1 MKNDLYTL
9 RWHLKHWSSDSKAA
23 ALRIVAKM
31 LGETDPQERETNS
44 QSALKRTNARKMWY
58 PDAQTDFPE
67 SKTRGRYPAG
77 GPEGAI
83 IHWTAGRPSQT
94 LEQALSYQAKQGYTY
109 FAIDAEGNVGQ
120 NFRLDRW
127 GYHAGKSRY
136 GNLGS
141 YVSNRVVGIEVIC
154 PGMLDS
160 RRTAWYDRT
169 ESYEVE
175 LTRESRRNQNTA
187 PGIYY
192 KYTQAQEN
200 ALTRLIL
207 WLWSNFDCFDIGYVL
222 GHDEVSPGR
231 KVDPG
236 ASLSMTMPE
245 YRQKLR
251 MLANNGGF
259 PDQSDA

>member
-9 RWHLKHWSSDSKAA
+9 RWYLKHWSSDSKAA
-23 ALRIVAKM
+23 SLRLISKM
-31 LGETDPQERETNS
+31 LGETEPQERDDFFLPSIKQTNS
-44 QSALKRTNARKMWY
+44 RKLWY
-58 PDAQTDFPE
+58 PDAMTDFTA
-67 SKTRGRYPAG
+67 SKTRGKYPSG

-83 IHWTAGRPSQT
+83 IHWTAGRPAQT
-94 LEQALSYQAKQGYTY
+94 LDQALSYQAKQGYTY

-120 NFRLDRW
+120 NFSLDRW
-127 GYHAGKSRY
+127 GYHAGKSRFGKL
-136 GNLGS
+136 GN

-160 RRTAWYDRT
+160 RRTPWYDRT
-169 ESYEVE
+169 ESYDRD
-175 LTRESRRNQNTA
+175 LTRDSLRNQNIS

-192 KYTQAQEN
+192 QFTKAQEN
-200 ALTRLIL
+200 ALTQLII
-207 WLWSNFDCFDIGYVL
+207 WLWSNFDCFDLGYVL

-245 YRQKLR
+245 YRKSLR
-251 MLANNGGF
+251 MLANNNGLKE
-259 PDQSDA
+259 